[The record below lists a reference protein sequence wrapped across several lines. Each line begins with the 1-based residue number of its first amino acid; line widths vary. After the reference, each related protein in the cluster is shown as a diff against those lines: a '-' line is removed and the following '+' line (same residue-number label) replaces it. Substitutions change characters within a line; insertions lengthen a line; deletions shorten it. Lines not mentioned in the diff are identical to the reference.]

1 MRAMKSVGGVQ
12 DAAIAAA
19 AASDIFAPESFAI
32 CADTLSNN
40 KRASA
45 ARKSLTVRELAR
57 NYTGP

>member
-1 MRAMKSVGGVQ
+1 MRATKSVGGVQ
-12 DAAIAAA
+12 DVAIAA

-32 CADTLSNN
+32 CADTPSNN

-45 ARKSLTVRELAR
+45 ARKSLTVGELAR